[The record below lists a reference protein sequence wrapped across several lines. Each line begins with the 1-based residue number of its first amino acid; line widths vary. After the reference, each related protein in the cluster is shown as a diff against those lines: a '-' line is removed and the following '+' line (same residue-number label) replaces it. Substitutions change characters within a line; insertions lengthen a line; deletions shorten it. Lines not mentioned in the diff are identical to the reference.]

1 MKGYRTFAIAAL
13 AVVAGGIAAI
23 QDTSD
28 WRSWALLATGAL
40 MAGLRAIT
48 DSPPGRGGSV

>member
-13 AVVAGGIAAI
+13 AMIAGGIAAI

-28 WRSWALLATGAL
+28 WRSWALLVTGAV
-40 MAGLRAIT
+40 MAGLRAVT
-48 DSPPGRGGSV
+48 DSPPGRGNA